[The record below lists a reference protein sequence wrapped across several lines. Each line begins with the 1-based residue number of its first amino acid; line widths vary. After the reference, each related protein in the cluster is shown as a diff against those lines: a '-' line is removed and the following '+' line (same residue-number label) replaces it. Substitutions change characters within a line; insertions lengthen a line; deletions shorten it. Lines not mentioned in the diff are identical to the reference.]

1 MISLKT
7 LINYSVIIKRNDS
20 SIYWF
25 IYGEFYFTEAIKWMM
40 LYQFFILMN

>member
-1 MISLKT
+1 MITLKT

-25 IYGEFYFTEAIKWMM
+25 IYGEVYFIETI
-40 LYQFFILMN
+40 